1 MAYNNNMNPGN
12 QVPGQPQRKRR
23 NIRPNRPY
31 ANQGVPNQMTPR
43 GIPQPGPNAPMRPG
57 QVPNQMTPGGIPQP
71 GPNAN
76 INPGMR
82 PIPQQGPGRI
92 PQPGPNAY
100 TGNVGPQN
108 VGPQNLQPQPPSPGQ
123 WAGQIGRVPRNNPGI
138 ENRGGSRV
146 MSRPGMGNVMRN
158 RRRRG

>member
-71 GPNAN
+71 GPNA
-76 INPGMR
+76 
-82 PIPQQGPGRI
+82 
-92 PQPGPNAY
+92 Y

-108 VGPQNLQPQPPSPGQ
+108 VGPQNLQPQTPSPGQ

>member
-57 QVPNQMTPGGIPQP
+57 QVPNQMTPAG
-71 GPNAN
+71 
-76 INPGMR
+76 
-82 PIPQQGPGRI
+82 I

-108 VGPQNLQPQPPSPGQ
+108 VGPQNLQPQTPSPGQ

>member
-43 GIPQPGPNAPMRPG
+43 GIPQPGPNA
-57 QVPNQMTPGGIPQP
+57 
-71 GPNAN
+71 
-76 INPGMR
+76 
-82 PIPQQGPGRI
+82 
-92 PQPGPNAY
+92 Y

-108 VGPQNLQPQPPSPGQ
+108 VGPQNLQPQTPSPGQ